1 MYIKKSVLVIGAIIL
16 ILVTAVL
23 TIGAVNPFG
32 FTAIG
37 DLIHFTYVSR
47 LIDHSYYEDVDSDTY
62 MNTALQGIAAATGDP
77 YTGYLWG
84 DEAEAYMETLEGN
97 YQGIGIYIENNTED
111 NTITVV
117 SAIAG
122 TPAEEA
128 GITTGDKIL
137 KIDGE
142 SYTGQQ
148 INEAANRMR
157 GTEGSEVVVTVL
169 RSATGMTED
178 LTLTRKAIEIPNV
191 TSGMITDCIGKIY
204 ISQFTEDAS
213 QKFAEA
219 YQKLTDQGMTKL
231 IIDLRNNP
239 GGLVD
244 EAAKIANMFVED
256 GNVLVYTL
264 DKSGNRVDYPATGE
278 AAKIPIVILT
288 NGGSASASEILTGAL
303 KGYGIA
309 YQIGEKTYGKGIV
322 QGVYDLGKD
331 RILSVTTARYYT
343 PKGVCIHGKGIAP
356 DMELSMDAEKY
367 MRLSA
372 LAPEDDEQL
381 KAAVDYLSR

>member
-84 DEAEAYMETLEGN
+84 DEADAYMETLEGN

-111 NTITVV
+111 NTVTVV

-157 GTEGSEVVVTVL
+157 GTEGSEVVVTVQ
-169 RSATGMTED
+169 RSATGVTED

-256 GNVLVYTL
+256 GHVLVYTL

-303 KGYGIA
+303 KDYGIA
-309 YQIGEKTYGKGIV
+309 YQIGEKTYGKGVV

>member
-23 TIGAVNPFG
+23 TIGAVNPLG

-111 NTITVV
+111 NTVTVV

-169 RSATGMTED
+169 RSATGVTED

-256 GNVLVYTL
+256 GHVLVYTL

-303 KGYGIA
+303 KDYGIA
-309 YQIGEKTYGKGIV
+309 YQIGEKTYGKGVV

-372 LAPEDDEQL
+372 LAPGDDEQL

>member
-111 NTITVV
+111 NTVTVV

-169 RSATGMTED
+169 RSATGVTED

-231 IIDLRNNP
+231 IMDLRNNP

-303 KGYGIA
+303 KDYGIA

-343 PKGVCIHGKGIAP
+343 PKGVCIHEKGIAP
-356 DMELSMDAEKY
+356 DMELPMDAEKY

-372 LAPEDDEQL
+372 LAPEEDEQL